1 MADTRETDF
10 WVPGNVTK
18 HKGITFTHV
27 AVGPSPATYSPM
39 LTLRADYTQT
49 AQVEVSLDLV
59 QDLKGIMG
67 IDPEAELLN
76 IVVED
81 AVASYRAQVINEMA
95 KDIHQRNIDAG
106 WWTDL
111 ETGESLIGKRNKGEL
126 LMLVVTEV
134 AEAYEGVR
142 KNLMDDKLPHRK
154 MIEVE
159 LADVFIRIFDIAGSE
174 GLDLGG
180 AIREKLEFNQT
191 REDHKIENRRLPNG
205 KKT

>member
-10 WVPGNVTK
+10 WVPGNVMK
-18 HKGITFTHV
+18 HKGITFTPV
-27 AVGPSPATYSPM
+27 EVGPGPATYSPH
-39 LTLRADYTQT
+39 LTLKADYTQT
-49 AQVEVSLDLV
+49 AKIEVSLGLLE
-59 QDLKGIMG
+59 DLKVIANL
-67 IDPEAELLN
+67 DPEVELLN
-76 IVVED
+76 ILAD
-81 AVASYRAQVINEMA
+81 QAVADYQVQVINQMC

-106 WWTDL
+106 WWTDI

-180 AIREKLEFNQT
+180 AIREKLAFNKT